1 MADSCSAPRRIGFT
15 TVGCRL
21 NQFETDA
28 LRGKATGASWQV
40 VPFEDEADVY
50 VINTCTITAEA
61 DADSRRLARQA
72 VRRSPSALVA
82 VIGCYAQGSPGEV
95 AAIPGVDLVLG
106 TGEKADLLTYLEGVR
121 KSGGARVEVGR
132 AEDVRRIDGAEY
144 GPGIDPDRTRAFLKV
159 QDGCN
164 YRCSFCIVPRV
175 RGATRSLPPDAIL
188 AELVRLHAAG
198 FPEVVLT
205 GIHLG
210 TYGRDL
216 TPKTSLVELCRRI
229 AELAEGPRL
238 RLSSLDPHEV
248 GPELVELLAGSP
260 RLCRHLHLPLQS
272 GDERVLRRMRRGHTA
287 GQFRALVERL
297 ALTVPGIAVT
307 ADVIVGFPGEDEEAF
322 HATAGLLERL
332 PIAGLHVFSYSR
344 RPGTDA
350 AGYPGQVA
358 KGVIAERN
366 RALRALAARKAE
378 AFRRSFLGST
388 LEAVVLD
395 REAPGG
401 LLEGLTD
408 NFLRVWFPGHPSL
421 RGRLARVRVEQ
432 STGRG
437 LLGRLD
443 AT

>member
-1 MADSCSAPRRIGFT
+1 
-15 TVGCRL
+15 
-21 NQFETDA
+21 
-28 LRGKATGASWQV
+28 
-40 VPFEDEADVY
+40 
-50 VINTCTITAEA
+50 
-61 DADSRRLARQA
+61 
-72 VRRSPSALVA
+72 VA
-82 VIGCYAQGSPGEV
+82 VIGCYAQGAPDEV

-106 TGEKADLLTYLEGVR
+106 TGEKANLLAYLEGVR

-132 AEDVRRIDGAEY
+132 ADDIRRIDGAEY

-175 RGATRSLPPDAIL
+175 RGANRSLPPDAIL
-188 AELVRLHAAG
+188 AELARLHGAG

-216 TPKTSLVELCRRI
+216 TPRTSLVDLCRRI
-229 AELAEGPRL
+229 AELPDGPRL

-272 GDERVLRRMRRGHTA
+272 GDETILRRMRRGHTA
-287 GQFRALVERL
+287 AQFRGLVERL
-297 ALTVPGIAVT
+297 AAAVPDIAVT
-307 ADVIVGFPGEDEEAF
+307 ADVIVGFPGEDGPAF
-322 HATAGLLERL
+322 RATADLLDSL

-350 AGYPGQVA
+350 AGFPGQVPKA
-358 KGVIAERN
+358 VIAERN

-378 AFRRSFLGST
+378 AFRGAFLGTT
-388 LEAVVLD
+388 LETVVLD

-401 LLEGLTD
+401 LREGLTD
-408 NFLRVWFPGHPSL
+408 NFLRVWFAGDASL
-421 RGRLARVRVEQ
+421 RGRLVRVRLEQ

-437 LLGRLD
+437 LLGSLD
-443 AT
+443 AP